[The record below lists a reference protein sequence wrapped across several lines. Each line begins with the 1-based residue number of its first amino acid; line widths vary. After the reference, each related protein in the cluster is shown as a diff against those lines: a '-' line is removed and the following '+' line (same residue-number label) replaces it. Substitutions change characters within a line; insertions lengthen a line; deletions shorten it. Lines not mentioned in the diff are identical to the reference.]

1 MKTLQ
6 GDFLGFTFNGYH
18 SSDLGIVR
26 VSDSNRY
33 NENLLPEIKDGT
45 VESIGADGVYFF
57 NSFYSKKDFE
67 IQIAY
72 DNLSEEQFRK
82 MRQVFGDKQ
91 VHDLIFDEQP
101 YKVYKV
107 KITTPPNLK
116 YVCFN
121 KDDDIFDRDYQQNRA
136 IFTKEDLYGVH
147 TRISEGRVY
156 KGEGTIKFTAYSPF
170 ARSRFKYADD
180 YTLQNIHEWNSENDL
195 SSTIVYHNIY
205 DWIDSAKL
213 KLSNSFKTRDTT
225 NYVIDVVGTDGVM
238 YYNPGDLP
246 TSFYLDFTS
255 ESEIKS
261 FSGLVITD
269 TFGGKSLSINGFEL
283 YEDNGFRI
291 NSKLNLIEG
300 LILQNGE
307 YITSGRVYNEYIEE
321 GDFFKLPITTDLE
334 WLSISSMSSS
344 DELPFNITIKYDY
357 LYY

>member
-1 MKTLQ
+1 MKVVQ
-6 GDFLGFTFNGYH
+6 
-18 SSDLGIVR
+18 
-26 VSDSNRY
+26 
-33 NENLLPEIKDGT
+33 E
-45 VESIGADGVYFF
+45 
-57 NSFYSKKDFE
+57 
-67 IQIAY
+67 
-72 DNLSEEQFRK
+72 
-82 MRQVFGDKQ
+82 
-91 VHDLIFDEQP
+91 
-101 YKVYKV
+101 
-107 KITTPPNLK
+107 
-116 YVCFN
+116 
-121 KDDDIFDRDYQQNRA
+121 DIY
-136 IFTKEDLYGVH
+136 
-147 TRISEGRVY
+147 
-156 KGEGTIKFTAYSPF
+156 
-170 ARSRFKYADD
+170 KYADD

-255 ESEIKS
+255 KSEIKS
-261 FSGLVITD
+261 FSGFVITD

-321 GDFFKLPITTDLE
+321 GDFFKLPVTTDLE